1 MAAEPITLSTTL
13 DSGASVEEVLAR
25 LRQLP
30 WGPAARLDQPD
41 STTLHISSG
50 SKLRYR
56 LLGTSSGSQHLPLKA
71 AFQLAPQQSGTSVHF
86 TLTSDE
92 GWYLLQTSLGRDA
105 YQARFDDLLAAMEAG
120 GIVQSA

>member
-1 MAAEPITLSTTL
+1 MAAEPITLSTML
-13 DSGASVEEVLAR
+13 DSDAPAEEVLTR

-56 LLGTSSGSQHLPLKA
+56 LMGARSGGEHLPLKA
-71 AFQLAPQQSGTSVHF
+71 AFQLSPRGSGTSVRF

-92 GWYLLQTSLGRDA
+92 GWYLFQTSLGRDA
-105 YQARFDDLLAAMEAG
+105 YQARFDGLLTAMKSD
-120 GIVQSA
+120 GIIEST